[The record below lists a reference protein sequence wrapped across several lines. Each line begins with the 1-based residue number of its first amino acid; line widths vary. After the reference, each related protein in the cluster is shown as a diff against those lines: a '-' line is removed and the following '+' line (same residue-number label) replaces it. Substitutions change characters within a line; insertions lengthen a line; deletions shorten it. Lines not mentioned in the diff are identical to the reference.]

1 MLRCSSDG
9 PLETP
14 RPLKR
19 NLSLRFPVKPSNN
32 GNETVIDGKPAGF
45 QRPPIPTR
53 SHFRIAS
60 GQGEHLQAA
69 ALRRPGAAVQAGN
82 ERIRSNSESI
92 LQASQNM
99 TNRSKRMGIVTKK
112 NPDPGA
118 PDEARTNRNSLHYRG
133 QSHGSALRDKHSNA
147 ASNGGSFAG
156 SQYEQDRQKGTFIH
170 RLSSLPEQKNE
181 TQSLDNI
188 IEGARGVL
196 YSLHQVHQHISSLID
211 VLDEGQS
218 ERSSLVMVYHNA
230 TTQLLLLDGALQD
243 FDKVPL
249 DHGEER
255 EKSNRNVRY
264 ACSTCIVAYRQI
276 GNLLLR
282 DSAQLIADVDQKYI
296 RTLVLLLYGSLVEAR
311 NACLTLGVRF
321 ENRKIHA
328 VNQRIPTIHEEV
340 EKRRDRSLTPTREYP
355 NPERRWRNGNAIQQ
369 SGNLNVFNPLANAQ
383 SSLPPH
389 INGRSRANSRTSAN
403 GSATSSIANTPH
415 SGESFPIPGIPMVRS
430 RSNSVMSVP
439 HSTAVRQATAD
450 DPEKEYLFEKIF
462 VRLSSSVEQ
471 GLASIPT
478 AQAHFRKCLLE
489 AQNNNPGSKICNLWG
504 ELIWRSGFCLEL
516 SETLKNRLSAIKLH
530 EPNNQ
535 RHSSDFWRMCVRY
548 VNAVVDLLNYVR
560 LAGRDELIHV
570 DLIRTLRPIHLS
582 ARDALKDIKASP
594 WMRLIR
600 DNPVEPPRYSSLSNV
615 SNHTYRHHRAAG
627 SSGSGSITSPQS
639 SIPPATPLSA
649 ALGVAAQ
656 ATIPSTPVGLG
667 GGLDRSFQGDVF
679 QRADSLLTLQ
689 QTMVYRR

>member
-1 MLRCSSDG
+1 M
-9 PLETP
+9 
-14 RPLKR
+14 
-19 NLSLRFPVKPSNN
+19 
-32 GNETVIDGKPAGF
+32 IDGKSAGF

-60 GQGEHLQAA
+60 GQGEYLQAA
-69 ALRRPGAAVQAGN
+69 ALRHPGATVQAGN

-99 TNRSKRMGIVTKK
+99 TNRSKRMGMVTKK
-112 NPDPGA
+112 NPDSEA

-133 QSHGSALRDKHSNA
+133 QSHGSALRDKHSNG
-147 ASNGGSFAG
+147 ASNSGNYAA
-156 SQYEQDRQKGTFIH
+156 SQYEQDRQNGTFIR
-170 RLSSLPEQKNE
+170 RLSSLPEQRNE

-249 DHGEER
+249 DHEEER
-255 EKSNRNVRY
+255 YISNRNVRY
-264 ACSTCIVAYRQI
+264 ACSKCIVAYRQI

-282 DSAQLIADVDQKYI
+282 DSTQLIADVDQRYI
-296 RTLVLLLYGSLVEAR
+296 RTLILLLYGSLVEAR

-321 ENRKIHA
+321 ENKKMHA

-340 EKRRDRSLTPTREYP
+340 EKRRDGSLTPTREHP

-369 SGNLNVFNPLANAQ
+369 AGSHNVFNSLASAQ
-383 SSLPPH
+383 SSLPLH
-389 INGRSRANSRTSAN
+389 INGRSRANSRTSAT

-415 SGESFPIPGIPMVRS
+415 SGESFPVPGIPMARS

-439 HSTAVRQATAD
+439 HSSVRQATAD

-462 VRLSSSVEQ
+462 VRLSASVGQ
-471 GLASIPT
+471 GLFAIPP
-478 AQAHFRKCLLE
+478 AQAHFRKRLIE
-489 AQNNNPGSKICNLWG
+489 AQHNNQSSKIRNLWG
-504 ELIWRSGFCLEL
+504 ELVWRSAFCLEL
-516 SETLKNRLSAIKLH
+516 TEALKNRLSAIKLH

-535 RHSSDFWRMCVRY
+535 RHTSDFWRMCVRY
-548 VNAVVDLLNYVR
+548 INAIVDLLNFVR
-560 LAGRDELIHV
+560 LAGRDELIHI

-582 ARDALKDIKASP
+582 ARDALRDIKASP
-594 WMRLIR
+594 WMRLIK
-600 DNPVEPPRYSSLSNV
+600 DNPVEPPRYSALSNV

-656 ATIPSTPVGLG
+656 ATIPSTPISLG

-679 QRADSLLTLQ
+679 QRADSLLNLQ